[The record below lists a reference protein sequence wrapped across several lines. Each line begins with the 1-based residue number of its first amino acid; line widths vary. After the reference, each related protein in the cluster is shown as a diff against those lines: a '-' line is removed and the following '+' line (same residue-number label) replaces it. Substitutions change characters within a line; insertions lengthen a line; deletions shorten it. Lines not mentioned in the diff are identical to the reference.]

1 MTGQRSTLAGN
12 VPVGFW
18 STYFWHILGACWLF
32 DVGATDEHD
41 SRDEMVREKMPLR
54 LAELTKGYPYK
65 GKSGASDTAE
75 DDLLPRPRFSTRQYD
90 ALFVRVE
97 TELLD
102 SKTSKPKTHPIRLIT
117 AALKSDLD
125 LKETKYKGVWEDI
138 RKTAI

>member
-1 MTGQRSTLAGN
+1 
-12 VPVGFW
+12 
-18 STYFWHILGACWLF
+18 
-32 DVGATDEHD
+32 
-41 SRDEMVREKMPLR
+41 MVREKMPLR

-102 SKTSKPKTHPIRLIT
+102 SKTSKPKDTMPMM
-117 AALKSDLD
+117 ALAGSIACDAEKC
-125 LKETKYKGVWEDI
+125 
-138 RKTAI
+138 

>member
-90 ALFVRVE
+90 ALFVRVARVE
-97 TELLD
+97 EVGQVRIVGGVLSYPEMGAYLL
-102 SKTSKPKTHPIRLIT
+102 R
-117 AALKSDLD
+117 
-125 LKETKYKGVWEDI
+125 ERVVQG
-138 RKTAI
+138 